1 MPDTFQLLTPDRDIR
16 LNAVLDY
23 WTGVSDSYA
32 KGYRRAAEVLLQ
44 RFLDDPDAKQG
55 DLLVLPILFF
65 FRHYLELCSKDIIVI
80 RTSDRGSK
88 RSMAIRTR
96 FAEIVGRSEDTRR
109 SRMNLSGQFE
119 KVQTCI
125 AEISALDPGSTS
137 FRYPYDQHGRPVFG
151 HLVVSLRHLQAAIAD
166 IGDFLDGVSIEM
178 SVIWQDIPQ
187 PQTE

>member
-1 MPDTFQLLTPDRDIR
+1 MGQNVQWPFGHDLQKL
-16 LNAVLDY
+16 
-23 WTGVSDSYA
+23 W
-32 KGYRRAAEVLLQ
+32 AEVRTQ
-44 RFLDDPDAKQG
+44 EDPG
-55 DLLVLPILFF
+55 
-65 FRHYLELCSKDIIVI
+65 
-80 RTSDRGSK
+80 
-88 RSMAIRTR
+88 
-96 FAEIVGRSEDTRR
+96 
-109 SRMNLSGQFE
+109 MNLSGQFE